1 MEWISKIELP
11 KVKKEPNGRL
21 AVQQRFK
28 IAMEFLAPLG
38 KLLQSTYSTRKRG
51 KSAMGRAMSKVLCGA
66 IEGAYPNQY
75 VNPAKVLLSEGTL
88 MSAREIALKRDG
100 NTLTATFN
108 ARSDYIFGNP
118 DDGVL
123 LCAYSPSLRI
133 AGINEEPAIRADGKV
148 SITLPP
154 QLKDQEVLVY
164 ILFRTRDWKH
174 FSRSVYLGEW

>member
-51 KSAMGRAMSKVLCGA
+51 KSAMGRAMSKVLSGA
-66 IEGAYPNQY
+66 IEGVYPNQY

-108 ARSDYIFGNP
+108 ARWITFLVTRTMACSYVPI
-118 DDGVL
+118 VL
-123 LCAYSPSLRI
+123 LCVLRESMKNQPF
-133 AGINEEPAIRADGKV
+133 GRME
-148 SITLPP
+148 
-154 QLKDQEVLVY
+154 
-164 ILFRTRDWKH
+164 
-174 FSRSVYLGEW
+174 RSVLHCLRN